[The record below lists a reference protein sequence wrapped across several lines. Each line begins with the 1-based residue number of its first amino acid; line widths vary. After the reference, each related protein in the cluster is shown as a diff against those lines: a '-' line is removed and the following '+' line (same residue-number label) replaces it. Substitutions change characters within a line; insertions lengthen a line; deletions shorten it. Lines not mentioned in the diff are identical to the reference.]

1 MSSSATS
8 AINVSFNDAEFRFAL
23 ETVLAGC
30 HRHAADIGEVVMT
43 ACRITD
49 GDPDSWLDEWIA
61 TGRRVVGRRAGRA
74 SGPPAR
80 GAHLLCRPRQF
91 IVMKLNSRCSILFH
105 FECPAETQ
113 TNHHAKDSK
122 SG

>member
-43 ACRITD
+43 ACRITAVW
-49 GDPDSWLDEWIA
+49 SAAAQAEQA
-61 TGRRVVGRRAGRA
+61 GRRRAALTYYAARA
-74 SGPPAR
+74 S
-80 GAHLLCRPRQF
+80 
-91 IVMKLNSRCSILFH
+91 SS
-105 FECPAETQ
+105 
-113 TNHHAKDSK
+113 
-122 SG
+122 